1 MRIGKKNNA
10 LLKTLAYY
18 KHSLKSPTK
27 WKTWQEI
34 WNLECQEYL
43 DSFKKNVFY
52 LVVKSQRALICLI
65 GITWYVVYRVVLACI
80 GSEYH

>member
-34 WNLECQEYL
+34 WNLECQEYM
-43 DSFKKNVFY
+43 DSFKKKLHKNY
-52 LVVKSQRALICLI
+52 LA
-65 GITWYVVYRVVLACI
+65 
-80 GSEYH
+80 SEGTQNIR